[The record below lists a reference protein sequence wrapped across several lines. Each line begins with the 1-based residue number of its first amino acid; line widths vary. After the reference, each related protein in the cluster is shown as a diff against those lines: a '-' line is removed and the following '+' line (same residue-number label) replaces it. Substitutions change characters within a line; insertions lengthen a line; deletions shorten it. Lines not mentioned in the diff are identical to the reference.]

1 MSGWTLRIN
10 LHLLLRCRR
19 NLLEQET
26 IWVILDM
33 MIPTATCRWV
43 MRMTIWICLM
53 IRQTMGENIGQEA
66 VHLDRG
72 LDM

>member
-33 MIPTATCRWV
+33 MIPTATCR
-43 MRMTIWICLM
+43 MTIWICLM